1 MALPNIDPIYSRLG
15 SMSGIAVGGT
25 ALTRSDGSG
34 TIGTDM
40 SCLFTADPT
49 NGSWVSRVRFS
60 PSGVVAATATAATV
74 LRVYVSSKSSGATRQ
89 GDTWLIQEVAA
100 PAQTSDQTTTATNFL
115 EVPLNF
121 ALPPGYSILA
131 SSHVVN
137 AVNTSWT
144 GICFGGVY

>member
-1 MALPNIDPIYSRLG
+1 MPGNIDPIYSKIG
-15 SMSGIAVGGT
+15 SISGVQVGET

-40 SCLFTADPT
+40 ARLFIADPI

-60 PSGVVAATATAATV
+60 PSGVVAAVATAATV
-74 LRVYVSSKSSGATRQ
+74 LRVYVSSKSTGGTLQ

-100 PAQTSDQTTTATNFL
+100 PAQTSDQTTTATNFI

-137 AVNTSWT
+137 SANTNWT
-144 GICFGGVY
+144 AICFGGNY